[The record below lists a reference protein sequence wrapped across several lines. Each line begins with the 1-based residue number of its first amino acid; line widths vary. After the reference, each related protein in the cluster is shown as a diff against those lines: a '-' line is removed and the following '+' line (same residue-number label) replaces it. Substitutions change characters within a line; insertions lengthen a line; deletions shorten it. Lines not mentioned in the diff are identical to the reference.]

1 MASTIYEPLRAAIRK
16 GDAEFVDA
24 QEVVSALG
32 PRAFGLS
39 VMVVMAPV
47 CLPMP
52 PGVPT
57 VAGIILAFFAIQM
70 ILGFKHP
77 WIPKSMRRL
86 QITRTRLL
94 NGIDTLE
101 QRLKFVERLAH
112 PRLEFMTQGFGS
124 QVVGIALLA
133 LAFVLILPIPFLGNL
148 PPAIA
153 AGILGLALAQ
163 RDGLMALV
171 GFAATAG
178 AIAFTSKLAIATV
191 SWLQGYFN

>member
-16 GDAEFVDA
+16 GDGEFVDA
-24 QEVVSALG
+24 QEVVTALG

-39 VMVVMAPV
+39 VMVIMAPV

-77 WIPKSMRRL
+77 WIPTPMRRL
-86 QITRTRLL
+86 KITRSKLL

-101 QRLKFVERLAH
+101 RRLKFVERLAH
-112 PRLEFMTQGFGS
+112 PRLEFLTQGFGS
-124 QVVGIALLA
+124 QIVGIALLA
-133 LAFVLILPIPFLGNL
+133 LAFILILPIPFLGNL

-163 RDGLMALV
+163 RDGLMALI

-191 SWLQGYFN
+191 GWLQGYFN

>member
-1 MASTIYEPLRAAIRK
+1 MPSTIYEPLRQAIRK

-24 QEVVSALG
+24 QEIVSALG

-57 VAGIILAFFAIQM
+57 VAGVILGFLAIQM
-70 ILGFKHP
+70 ILGFKCP
-77 WIPKSMRRL
+77 WIPKPMRRL
-86 QITRTRLL
+86 QITRTKLL
-94 NGIDTLE
+94 KAIDALE
-101 QRLKFVERLAH
+101 RRLKFVERLAH
-112 PRLEFMTQGFGS
+112 PRLEFLTRGFGA
-124 QVVGIALLA
+124 QAVGIALLA

-163 RDGLMALV
+163 RDGLMALF

-178 AIAFTSKLAIATV
+178 AIAFTWKLAIATV
-191 SWLQGYFN
+191 GLIRGYFS